1 MTNTAMTN
9 TAMTNKTVAILGA
22 SDNEERYAFK
32 AQTRLMDHGY
42 RVIPVAPSG
51 KTVLGV
57 QSLKSL
63 SDIQEPVDT
72 VTLYVGPKNLAPQL
86 DALLTLKPRRVIFN
100 PGTEDADIEK
110 ALQDAGIHTVE
121 ACTLVLLSIEQFE
134 AA

>member
-1 MTNTAMTN
+1 MG
-9 TAMTNKTVAILGA
+9 MTNKTVAILGA

-42 RVIPVAPSG
+42 HVIPVAPSG
-51 KTVLGV
+51 KIILNI

-86 DALLTLKPRRVIFN
+86 DALLALKPRRVIFN

-110 ALQDAGIHTVE
+110 SLQDAGIHTVE

-134 AA
+134 VA

>member
-1 MTNTAMTN
+1 MAMSN
-9 TAMTNKTVAILGA
+9 QTVALLGA

-42 RVIPVAPSG
+42 HVIPVAPSG
-51 KTVLGV
+51 KTIRGV
-57 QSLKSL
+57 ASLKSL
-63 SDIQEPVDT
+63 SDIHEPVDT

-86 DALLTLKPRRVIFN
+86 DQLIALKPRRVIFN

-110 ALQDAGIHTVE
+110 RLQDAGIHTVE

-134 AA
+134 VA